1 MPNGFSL
8 KDTKNI
14 FILLTVLYTVGL
26 FGFLFDIS
34 PYIVQLTPIQ
44 LIISLFFVLYF
55 QKPWQLSIVIFCLIC
70 AIAGFLIEVA
80 GVSTGNIF
88 GNYSYGNV
96 LGPKLYNTP
105 FIIAVNWLLVTYT
118 AGVTVN
124 EYVDEKH
131 GWRLKSFLAAVLMV
145 GLDFFIEPTAMK
157 TDMWHWQN
165 NIVPF
170 KNYIGWFIVS
180 LIFQI
185 FFQLLL
191 GNTKNKIGVLVFILQ
206 FLFFGILFIFR

>member
-1 MPNGFSL
+1 MPNGFL
-8 KDTKNI
+8 IKNTKNI

-26 FGFLFDIS
+26 IGFLFDIS

-44 LIISLFFVLYF
+44 LVISLFFVLYF
-55 QKPWQLSIVIFCLIC
+55 QTPWQLSVVLFCLIC
-70 AIAGFLIEVA
+70 AIGGFLIEVA
-80 GVSTGNIF
+80 GVATGNIF
-88 GNYSYGNV
+88 GNYNYGNV
-96 LGPKLYNTP
+96 LGPKFYNTP

-124 EYVDEKH
+124 EYVDEKY